1 MRRLIVGAVL
11 LWFVATLAFVLI
23 QVAPG
28 NPVDIFTDPRIPT
41 DQIKRIEAFFGFDQP
56 IHTQYLRWLGNVVTA
71 GDFGV
76 SFFHLAP
83 PGEVIR
89 RNLAPTVLLAAAALL
104 IGYSLGVFAGL
115 WTAQRPD
122 SLADRLLRLLSL
134 TIYSVP
140 TFWLGLM
147 LILLFSG
154 VLGIAPASGIQSPF
168 AEDLPLLRRALDT
181 LAHLALPALTL
192 GLPIATYVARL
203 LRSALL
209 DTLEQP
215 FIRNARA
222 RGLSETRILWG
233 HALRNC
239 LGPLVQALGILL
251 PALLGG
257 AYLVEYVFSWPGLGT
272 VSLRAIE
279 SRDYPLVLATTLY
292 TGGLVILGNLGA
304 DLLHAWIDPRVH
316 EIEME

>member
-1 MRRLIVGAVL
+1 
-11 LWFVATLAFVLI
+11 
-23 QVAPG
+23 
-28 NPVDIFTDPRIPT
+28 
-41 DQIKRIEAFFGFDQP
+41 
-56 IHTQYLRWLGNVVTA
+56 
-71 GDFGV
+71 
-76 SFFHLAP
+76 
-83 PGEVIR
+83 
-89 RNLAPTVLLAAAALL
+89 
-104 IGYSLGVFAGL
+104 
-115 WTAQRPD
+115 
-122 SLADRLLRLLSL
+122 LLSL
-134 TIYSVP
+134 TVYSVP

-147 LILLFSG
+147 MILLFSG

-168 AEDLPLLRRALDT
+168 AEDLPPLRRALDT

-209 DTLEQP
+209 DTLDQP
-215 FIRNARA
+215 YIRNARA
-222 RGLSETRILWG
+222 RGLSETRVLWG

-239 LGPLVQALGILL
+239 LGPLIQALGILL

-272 VSLRAIE
+272 VSLRAIQ

-292 TGGLVILGNLGA
+292 TGGLVILGTLCA
-304 DLLHAWIDPRVH
+304 DLLNAWLDPRVH